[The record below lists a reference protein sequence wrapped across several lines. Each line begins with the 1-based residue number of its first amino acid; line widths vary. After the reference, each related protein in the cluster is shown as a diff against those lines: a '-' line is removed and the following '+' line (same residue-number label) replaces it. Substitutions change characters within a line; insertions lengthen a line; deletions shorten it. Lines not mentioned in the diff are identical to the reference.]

1 VRKGTED
8 RRKCNPAPR
17 EDRRFCNVRSA
28 HLRKPAQSITL
39 PVGTPVAIGDGMTN
53 QRQDLNARAFKLAA
67 RVFKLFPKLVM
78 AGSGHAYIARQLL
91 RATASVGANLEEG
104 SAASSRRDMVQ
115 KYSIALRES
124 REGKYW
130 SRLLATDPAWSSTL
144 EDVIQETSEFA
155 AMLTVSVKKLR
166 LPVGSSQPLKV
177 RGHGRRKSRRLA
189 RRRRR

>member
-1 VRKGTED
+1 
-8 RRKCNPAPR
+8 
-17 EDRRFCNVRSA
+17 
-28 HLRKPAQSITL
+28 
-39 PVGTPVAIGDGMTN
+39 MTN

-67 RVFKLFPKLVM
+67 WVFKLFPKLVM

-155 AMLTVSVKKLR
+155 ACSQSLFESFGYQLGQASHSRLEDTVHGRAEGSHAAGGAR
-166 LPVGSSQPLKV
+166 LPVPITCHFQTYL
-177 RGHGRRKSRRLA
+177 
-189 RRRRR
+189 